1 MAIQELEPVAA
12 WNTDS
17 GPFLWE
23 SQMNCLE
30 TYECETRGCYAV
42 DVGMSIFCP
51 GVESRKAKMEKGE
64 EEG

>member
-1 MAIQELEPVAA
+1 
-12 WNTDS
+12 
-17 GPFLWE
+17 
-23 SQMNCLE
+23 MNCLE